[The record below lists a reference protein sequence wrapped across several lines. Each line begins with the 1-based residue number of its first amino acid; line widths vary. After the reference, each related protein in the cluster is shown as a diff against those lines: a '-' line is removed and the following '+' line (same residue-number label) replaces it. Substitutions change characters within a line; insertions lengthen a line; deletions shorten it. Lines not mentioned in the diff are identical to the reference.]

1 MYEKL
6 FSPVR
11 IGRVEIKNRV
21 AMTPMGVNLAALGG
35 GVNDDIVAFYEARAR
50 GGVGLILSGICRV
63 LDGAGAGEPCQI
75 AARNAG
81 DIQGLGRLIETVHK
95 YDTRMFIQLHHPGRN
110 YGLTSEQPVSAS
122 AVGLPGSGKAPRE
135 LTVPEI
141 EEIERAFVSGAR
153 IAQIAG
159 ADGVELHGAHGYL
172 INGFLSPYLNRRNDR
187 YGGNLENRMRFVL
200 EIVAGI
206 HAACGEDFPLGVRLS
221 AEEFLGDKG
230 NELSTTSQIAAELE
244 RAGVDFLDVSSTI
257 PDSPVPAGIEPGTY
271 DQGWKKFMAAEI
283 KKHVKIPLIAVANIK
298 EPDVAEAILREGCC
312 DLVGVARGHLADP
325 AWCSKARAGKAE
337 MISKCI
343 GCLVCFD
350 EIEHGRHVKCSVNP
364 VTGREREFA
373 HLRVNGE
380 GRTVVVVGGGPAGF
394 AAAVVLR
401 ERGFDPVLFDRSP
414 RLGGTLNV
422 ADKGMG
428 KEKITRLVDSM
439 IAQAHAS
446 GIELRLGEEA
456 TVEKVKALSPCG
468 VFIACG
474 ARPFIPSVPG
484 IDGTNV
490 LTAQDVL
497 LGHAELKGDCV
508 IVGSAMTGLEAAT
521 RATPTPQVQL
531 EMGRAEIKGDC
542 MIVGSGMTGLETA
555 EVVMK
560 AGHQTTIADMLPQI
574 GAGVAPAVIL
584 DLKQRMAPYNPTYLP
599 SHKLVK
605 ITTDGVELESL
616 DSRSSVF
623 VPAKTVILA
632 LGVSPQKDVVDNFKA
647 AFPDAHVVGDAAR
660 AGRIIDATQ
669 DGYGQAFVFEA

>member
-21 AMTPMGVNLAALGG
+21 AMTPMGVNLSAPGG
-35 GVNDDIVAFYEARAR
+35 GINDDIIAFYEARAR
-50 GGVGLILSGICRV
+50 GGVGLILSEICRV
-63 LDGAGAGEPCQI
+63 MDGTGAGAACQI
-75 AARNAG
+75 AARDAG
-81 DIQGLGRLIETVHK
+81 DLQGLGRLVETVHK
-95 YDTRMFIQLHHPGRN
+95 YGTRMFVQLHHPGRN
-110 YGLTSEQPVSAS
+110 YALTGEQPVSAS
-122 AVGLPGSGKAPRE
+122 AVELPGSGKEPRT

-141 EEIERAFVSGAR
+141 EQIEQAFVNGAC
-153 IAQIAG
+153 IAQKAG
-159 ADGVELHGAHGYL
+159 ADGIELHGAHGYL

-187 YGGNLENRMRFVL
+187 YGGSLENRMRFLL
-200 EIVAGI
+200 EIVVGI
-206 HAACGEDFPLGVRLS
+206 RAACGKDFPLGVRLS

-230 NELSTTSQIAAELE
+230 NELSTTCQIAAELE

-257 PDSPVPAGIEPGTY
+257 PDSPVPACIEPGTY
-271 DQGWKKFMAAEI
+271 DQGWKKYMAAEI
-283 KKHVKIPLIAVANIK
+283 KKQVKIPVISVANIK

-364 VTGREREFA
+364 MTGREREFA
-373 HLRVNGE
+373 HLRYNGQ
-380 GRTVVVVGGGPAGF
+380 GKTVVVIGGGPAGF
-394 AAAVVLR
+394 TAAMVLR
-401 ERGFDPVLFDRSP
+401 ERGFDPVLFDRSS

-422 ADKGMG
+422 ADKGLG

-439 IAQAHAS
+439 IAQTQAS
-446 GIELRLGEEA
+446 SIELRLGEEA
-456 TVEKVKALSPCG
+456 TVEKVQALSPCG

-484 IDGTNV
+484 IDGKNV
-490 LTAQDVL
+490 VTAEDVL

-508 IVGSAMTGLEAAT
+508 IFGSAMTGLETAT
-521 RATPTPQVQL
+521 RSMPTPQIAL
-531 EMGRAEIKGDC
+531 ELGRAEIKGDC

-560 AGHQTTIADMLPQI
+560 SRPPNDDRRHAPGDRRGRRDGRNPRPQAAD
-574 GAGVAPAVIL
+574 G
-584 DLKQRMAPYNPTYLP
+584 
-599 SHKLVK
+599 
-605 ITTDGVELESL
+605 SL
-616 DSRSSVF
+616 
-623 VPAKTVILA
+623 
-632 LGVSPQKDVVDNFKA
+632 
-647 AFPDAHVVGDAAR
+647 
-660 AGRIIDATQ
+660 
-669 DGYGQAFVFEA
+669 